1 MTVSERADV
10 DLPAP
15 ADDRVAGLERIVTM
29 ADGVEETF
37 EVVEPYTAEVL
48 GELPACSERDVDAAF
63 ERAQTAQ
70 SEWADRSIEE
80 RAEVLLDYH
89 DLVLDRR
96 EELIDVVQLETGK
109 ARRDAHQELMDV
121 VLNAR
126 HYAVRA
132 DDYLTPESRKP
143 AIPLMTK
150 STVYHHPKGVVGIIS
165 PWNYPLNL
173 SIADALPAILAG
185 NTVVLKPAQQTS
197 YTALAGVELLREAGV
212 PDDVFQV
219 VTGAG
224 SELGTPL
231 VESSDYVCFTGST
244 ETGRLVAEQAARNLT
259 QFSMEL
265 GGKNP
270 AIVLPDADLE
280 KAARGMVRAC
290 FANAGQL
297 CISIERLYVHEDVR
311 DEFLRRFVDEIEDL
325 RIAADYDYDT
335 EYGSIISEEHLE
347 KVESHVE
354 DARARGATIH
364 TGGEARPDV
373 GPYFYEPTV
382 LSDLPD
388 DADAACEET
397 FGPVVTIY
405 EVGDVEEAIERAN
418 DSEYGL
424 NASVWTEDL
433 DRGESIATRIECG
446 TVNVN
451 EGFAPAYAATDAPMG
466 GMKDSGMG
474 RRHGDEGI
482 MKYTEPQ
489 NVTVQ
494 KYLDMG
500 SPPGVSYSTYADVLD
515 TAARVMKKVPG
526 LR

>member
-1 MTVSERADV
+1 MTVSESADG
-10 DLPAP
+10 DLPPP
-15 ADDRVAGLERIVTM
+15 ADDRIAGLSDVLTL
-29 ADGVEETF
+29 ADGVGETF
-37 EVVEPYTAEVL
+37 DVVEPYTAEVL
-48 GELPACSERDVDAAF
+48 GELPASGATDVEAAYDRARD
-63 ERAQTAQ
+63 AQEAW
-70 SEWADRSIEE
+70 SDRSLEE

-109 ARRDAHQELMDV
+109 ARRHAHEELMDV
-121 VLNAR
+121 VINAR

-132 DDYLTPESRKP
+132 EKFLAPDKRKP
-143 AIPLMTK
+143 PLPLLTE
-150 STVYHHPKGVVGIIS
+150 TRVNHHPRGVVGIIS

-173 SIADALPAILAG
+173 AIADALPAILAG
-185 NTVVLKPAQQTS
+185 NAVVLKPAQQTS
-197 YTALAGVELLREAGV
+197 YTALAGVELLREAGL
-212 PDDVFQV
+212 PEDVFQV
-219 VTGAG
+219 VTGRG
-224 SELGTPL
+224 SELGPPL
-231 VESSDYVCFTGST
+231 IDESDYVCFTGSS
-244 ETGRLVAEQAARNLT
+244 ETGRTVAEQAAGNLT
-259 QFSMEL
+259 EFSMEL

-270 AIVLPDADLE
+270 AIVMPDADLE
-280 KAARGMVRAC
+280 KAVDGLIRGC
-290 FANAGQL
+290 FTNAGQL

-311 DEFLRRFVDEIEDL
+311 EEFLRRFVEEIEDM
-325 RIAADYDYDT
+325 RIAADYDYAT

-354 DARARGATIH
+354 DARARGATVH
-364 TGGEARPDV
+364 TGGQARPDV

-382 LSDLPD
+382 LSDVPE
-388 DADAACEET
+388 DADARCEET
-397 FGPVVTIY
+397 FGPVVTVY
-405 EVGDVEEAIERAN
+405 EVSDVEEAIERAN

-433 DRGESIATRIECG
+433 EQGRAIARRVECG

-451 EGFAPAYAATDAPMG
+451 EGYAPAYAAVDAPMG

-482 MKYTEPQ
+482 MKYTESQ

-494 KYLDMG
+494 KYMDMS
-500 SPPGVSYSTYADVLD
+500 SPPGVPYARYADVLD